1 MTRKEEIKQAAR
13 QKEKEV
19 GFTQIVL
26 DVKGVNSAYG
36 IGFLEGA
43 QWADEHPD
51 IEAIK
56 AIEDHAYFAGSE
68 AMREKIINKASEW
81 LYEQLNKGK
90 MESGDIGA
98 FLENFKKAMNL

>member
-1 MTRKEEIKQAAR
+1 MARKEEIIQAAR

-26 DVKGVNSAYG
+26 DVKGINSAYS

-68 AMREKIINKASEW
+68 AMREKMIEKACER
-81 LYEQLNKGK
+81 LYEQLNSLK
-90 MESGDIGA
+90 MECGNIME
-98 FLENFKKAMNL
+98 FIEHFKKAMDL